1 MPLPHFLLLI
11 ASVLLAAG
19 LTLWAAFASGVPL
32 AALALVALGAALV
45 LHLVPRDHRDP
56 RA

>member
-11 ASVLLAAG
+11 AMVILAAG

-32 AALALVALGAALV
+32 AVLALVALGAALV
-45 LHLVPRDHRDP
+45 LHLGPRDHRGP
-56 RA
+56 HA

>member
-11 ASVLLAAG
+11 ASVILAAG